1 MNQPTKAGSPFSGFR
16 IQFGVVALATVILVV
31 GFGIVLLTSP
41 RDIRTKT
48 SKVAVSPVGPP
59 SVATALDPS
68 TIPTTPVPV
77 TTPAAP
83 ATTESPRKS
92 LTELSAAVVQIRRFA
107 ASGEACTNSTGVVLT
122 ADGLIL
128 TSHQGIAATPG
139 CDNPDL
145 LIAFVEGTDSAP
157 KVRFRG
163 HVAGENAAVDL
174 AVVQIDRDS
183 QGRRVPSPAL
193 TPVEL
198 SHAVIS
204 AEGVAVRTL
213 AFSEAESATLSV
225 LSGTAALPSADAGWL
240 NLTAPI
246 PSGGAGS
253 GVFDISGHLV
263 GIVTQAGWNDTLTQ
277 ARPIALAGSLLQRV
291 GVDYIPAGGTSGA
304 APAETTAPNPVASVA
319 TGPVKVSN
327 VQLTAGKVAGSAAP
341 LPAVK
346 SLPSG
351 SPTACIFWTIEGVQ
365 PGMKHGGVWIV
376 NGLPATSA
384 TDLMWNQSTKE
395 RTNWCWPTNSGPL
408 PSGTHT
414 FRYSVEGKQVLD
426 FTFTVGL

>member
-1 MNQPTKAGSPFSGFR
+1 MSQPLKADSPFSGFR
-16 IQFGVVALATVILVV
+16 VQFGVLALATAILIV
-31 GFGIVLLTSP
+31 GFGIVFLTSP
-41 RDIRTKT
+41 RDVRTKT
-48 SKVAVSPVGPP
+48 SNVAVSPVGPR
-59 SVATALDPS
+59 SVTTVLDPA
-68 TIPTTPVPV
+68 TPTTPVSV
-77 TTPAAP
+77 TAPAAP
-83 ATTESPRKS
+83 TTTESPRKS
-92 LTELSAAVVQIRRFA
+92 LTDLSAAVVQIRRFA
-107 ASGEACTNSTGVVLT
+107 ASGEACSNSTGVVLT
-122 ADGLIL
+122 SDGLIL
-128 TSHQGIAATPG
+128 TSHQGISATLG

-145 LIAFVEGTDSAP
+145 LIAFVEGTDSPP

-183 QGRRVPSPAL
+183 QGRRVPLPAL

-198 SHAVIS
+198 SHAVIP

-213 AFSEAESATLSV
+213 AFPQAESATLSV
-225 LSGTAALPSADAGWL
+225 LSGTAALPSADAPWL
-240 NLTAPI
+240 NLTSPI
-246 PSGGAGS
+246 PSGGAGA
-253 GVFDISGHLV
+253 GVFDVSGRLV
-263 GIVTQAGWNDTLTQ
+263 GIVTKAGWNDSLTQ

-291 GVDYIPAGGTSGA
+291 GVDYIASASTTTTVR
-304 APAETTAPNPVASVA
+304 AETVTPASSVA

-341 LPAVK
+341 LPAMK
-346 SLPSG
+346 SLPAG
-351 SPTACIFWTIEGVQ
+351 STAACIFWTIEGVQ
-365 PGMKHGGVWIV
+365 PGMKHGGVWLV

-395 RTNWCWPTNSGPL
+395 HTNWCWPTKSGPL

-426 FTFTVGL
+426 FSFIVGP

>member
-1 MNQPTKAGSPFSGFR
+1 VDQPTKARSPLSGFR
-16 IQFGVVALATVILVV
+16 VQFGVIALATAILAV
-31 GFGIVLLTSP
+31 GFGIVFLTSP
-41 RDIRTKT
+41 RTVKTKT
-48 SKVAVSPVGPP
+48 PAVAVSPIGPP
-59 SVATALDPS
+59 SVTTVLDNS
-68 TIPTTPVPV
+68 TIPTTLAPV
-77 TTPAAP
+77 TKQATPT
-83 ATTESPRKS
+83 TTESPRKS

-107 ASGEACTNSTGVVLT
+107 ASGEACSNSTGVVIT

-128 TSHQGIAATPG
+128 TSYRGIAATPG

-145 LIAFVEGTDSAP
+145 LIAFVDGTDSAP

-183 QGRRVPSPAL
+183 QGRRVPLPAL

-198 SHAVIS
+198 SHAVIPV
-204 AEGVAVRTL
+204 EGVAVRTL
-213 AFSEAESATLSV
+213 AFSQAESATLSV
-225 LSGTAALPSADAGWL
+225 LSGTAALPSAEAGWL
-240 NLTAPI
+240 NLTSPI
-246 PSGGAGS
+246 PSGGAGA

-291 GVDYIPAGGTSGA
+291 GVDSIAAAGPPPTVL
-304 APAETTAPNPVASVA
+304 AEAVTPKPVASVA
-319 TGPVKVSN
+319 TGPVKVSD

-346 SLPSG
+346 SLPGG
-351 SPTACIFWTIEGVQ
+351 SPSACIFWTIEGVR
-365 PGMKHGGVWIV
+365 PGMKHGGVWAV
-376 NGLPATSA
+376 NGLPVTSA
-384 TDLMWNQSTKE
+384 TDLMWNQSTRE
-395 RTNWCWPTNSGPL
+395 RTNWCWPANSGPL

-426 FTFTVGL
+426 FSFTVGP

>member
-1 MNQPTKAGSPFSGFR
+1 VNQPTKADSSFSGFR
-16 IQFGVVALATVILVV
+16 VQFGVVALATVILIV
-31 GFGIVLLTSP
+31 GFGIVFLTSP

-48 SKVAVSPVGPP
+48 SNVAVSPVGPP
-59 SVATALDPS
+59 IVNSVLDS
-68 TIPTTPVPV
+68 SAVPTTPAPV

-83 ATTESPRKS
+83 TTTESPRKS

-107 ASGEACTNSTGVVLT
+107 ASGEACSNSTGVVLT

-145 LIAFVEGTDSAP
+145 LLAFVEGTDSAP

-174 AVVQIDRDS
+174 AVVQIDRDA
-183 QGRRVPSPAL
+183 QGRRVPLPAL

-198 SHAVIS
+198 SHATIPS
-204 AEGVAVRTL
+204 DGVAVRTL
-213 AFSEAESATLSV
+213 AFSQSESATLSV

-240 NLTAPI
+240 NLTSPI

-291 GVDYIPAGGTSGA
+291 GVDYIASASTATAVLGETVTPAS
-304 APAETTAPNPVASVA
+304 SVA

-327 VQLTAGKVAGSAAP
+327 VQLTAGKVEGSAAP

-346 SLPSG
+346 SLPGG
-351 SPTACIFWTIEGVQ
+351 STAACIFWTIEGVR
-365 PGMKHGGVWIV
+365 PGMKHGGVWLV

-395 RTNWCWPTNSGPL
+395 RTNWCWPTKSGPL

-414 FRYSVEGKQVLD
+414 FRYSVEGKQVLG
-426 FTFTVGL
+426 FSFTVGP

>member
-1 MNQPTKAGSPFSGFR
+1 MNQPTKAGLPLSGFR
-16 IQFGVVALATVILVV
+16 VQFGVVALATAILVV

-48 SKVAVSPVGPP
+48 SNVAVSPVGPP
-59 SVATALDPS
+59 GVATALDPS
-68 TIPTTPVPV
+68 TVPTNLAPV
-77 TTPAAP
+77 TTHGAP
-83 ATTESPRKS
+83 TTTESPRKS

-128 TSHQGIAATPG
+128 TSYQGVAATPG

-145 LIAFVEGTDSAP
+145 LLAFVEGTDSAP

-183 QGRRVPSPAL
+183 QGRRVPLPAL

-198 SHAVIS
+198 SHAVIPGD
-204 AEGVAVRTL
+204 GVAVRTL
-213 AFSEAESATLSV
+213 AFSQAESATLSV
-225 LSGTAALPSADAGWL
+225 LSGTAALPSADADWL
-240 NLTAPI
+240 NLTSPI
-246 PSGGAGS
+246 PSGGVGA
-253 GVFDISGHLV
+253 GVFDISGHLL

-291 GVDYIPAGGTSGA
+291 GVDYIAAAGTPVA
-304 APAETTAPNPVASVA
+304 DTTIPQSVASVA
-319 TGPVKVSN
+319 TGSVKVSG

-346 SLPSG
+346 SLPGG
-351 SPTACIFWTIEGVQ
+351 SPTACIFWTIEGVR
-365 PGMKHGGVWIV
+365 PGMKHGGVWLV

-384 TDLMWNQSTKE
+384 TDLRWNQSTKE
-395 RTNWCWPTNSGPL
+395 RTNWCWPTKSGPL

-426 FTFTVGL
+426 FSFTVGP

>member
-1 MNQPTKAGSPFSGFR
+1 V
-16 IQFGVVALATVILVV
+16 QFGVLAFATVILIV
-31 GFGIVLLTSP
+31 GFGIVFFTSP

-48 SKVAVSPVGPP
+48 SNVVVSPVGPR
-59 SVATALDPS
+59 SITTALDPVV
-68 TIPTTPVPV
+68 PTTPAPI
-77 TTPAAP
+77 TAPAAP
-83 ATTESPRKS
+83 TTTESPRKS

-107 ASGEACTNSTGVVLT
+107 ASGEACSNSTGVVLT

-128 TSHQGIAATPG
+128 TSHQSIAATPG

-183 QGRRVPSPAL
+183 QGRRVPLPAL

-198 SHAVIS
+198 SHAVIP

-213 AFSEAESATLSV
+213 AFSQAESATLSV
-225 LSGTAALPSADAGWL
+225 LSGTASLPSADGGWL
-240 NLTAPI
+240 NLTSPI
-246 PSGGAGS
+246 PSGGAGA
-253 GVFDISGHLV
+253 GVFDVSGHLV
-263 GIVTQAGWNDTLTQ
+263 GIVTPAGWNDTLTQ

-291 GVDYIPAGGTSGA
+291 GVDYVATASAPTSVL
-304 APAETTAPNPVASVA
+304 AETVTPTSSVA
-319 TGPVKVSN
+319 TGPIKVSN

-346 SLPSG
+346 SLPAG
-351 SPTACIFWTIEGVQ
+351 STAACIFWTIEGVR
-365 PGMKHGGVWIV
+365 PGMKHGGVWAV

-395 RTNWCWPTNSGPL
+395 RTNWCWPTKSGPL
-408 PSGTHT
+408 PNGTHT

-426 FTFTVGL
+426 FSFTVGP

>member
-1 MNQPTKAGSPFSGFR
+1 MNQPTTAGSPFSGFR
-16 IQFGVVALATVILVV
+16 VQFGVVALATVILIV
-31 GFGIVLLTSP
+31 GFGIVFLTSP

-48 SKVAVSPVGPP
+48 SNVAVSPVGPP
-59 SVATALDPS
+59 SVTTVLDS
-68 TIPTTPVPV
+68 SAVPTTPAPV

-83 ATTESPRKS
+83 TTTESPRKS
-92 LTELSAAVVQIRRFA
+92 LKELSAAVVQIRRFA
-107 ASGEACTNSTGVVLT
+107 ASGEACSNSTGVVLT

-128 TSHQGIAATPG
+128 TSHQGIAATAG

-163 HVAGENAAVDL
+163 HVASENAAVDL

-183 QGRRVPSPAL
+183 QGRRVPLPAL
-193 TPVEL
+193 TPVQL
-198 SHAVIS
+198 SHAVIA

-213 AFSEAESATLSV
+213 AFSQAESATLSV
-225 LSGTAALPSADAGWL
+225 LSGTAALPSADAAWM
-240 NLTAPI
+240 NLTSPI
-246 PSGGAGS
+246 PSGGAGA

-291 GVDYIPAGGTSGA
+291 GVDYIPAAGTPA
-304 APAETTAPNPVASVA
+304 EVPAETTPAKPVASVA
-319 TGPVKVSN
+319 MGPIKVSD
-327 VQLTAGKVAGSAAP
+327 VQLTAGKVAGSPAP
-341 LPAVK
+341 LPSVK
-346 SLPSG
+346 SLPGG
-351 SPTACIFWTIEGVQ
+351 SPTACIFWTIEGVR
-365 PGMKHGGVWIV
+365 PGMKHGGVWLV

-384 TDLMWNQSTKE
+384 TNLMWNQSTKE
-395 RTNWCWPTNSGPL
+395 RTNWCWPANSGPL

-414 FRYSVEGKQVLD
+414 FRYSVEGKQVLE
-426 FTFTVGL
+426 FSFTVGP

>member
-1 MNQPTKAGSPFSGFR
+1 MGQASSPFSGFR
-16 IQFGVVALATVILVV
+16 VQFGVIALATAILAV
-31 GFGIVLLTSP
+31 GFGIVFLTSP
-41 RDIRTKT
+41 RTVRTKT
-48 SKVAVSPVGPP
+48 PNVALSPIGPP
-59 SVATALDPS
+59 PVATALEPS
-68 TIPTTPVPV
+68 TVSTTPVPV
-77 TTPAAP
+77 TTAAAP
-83 ATTESPRKS
+83 TTTESPRKS
-92 LTELSAAVVQIRRFA
+92 LTDLSAAVVQIRRFA
-107 ASGEACTNSTGVVLT
+107 ASGEACSNSTGVVIT

-139 CDNPDL
+139 CDNSDL
-145 LIAFVEGTDSAP
+145 LLAFVEGTDSAP

-183 QGRRVPSPAL
+183 QGRRAPLPAL

-198 SHAVIS
+198 SHAAIP
-204 AEGVAVRTL
+204 GDGLAVRTL
-213 AFSEAESATLSV
+213 AFSQSESATLSV

-240 NLTAPI
+240 NLTSPI
-246 PSGGAGS
+246 PSGGAGA

-277 ARPIALAGSLLQRV
+277 ARPIALAGALLQRV
-291 GVDYIPAGGTSGA
+291 GVDYITAGGPPPTVLA
-304 APAETTAPNPVASVA
+304 DTVTPKPVASVA
-319 TGPVKVSN
+319 TGPVKVSD

-346 SLPSG
+346 SLPKG
-351 SPTACIFWTIEGVQ
+351 SPTACIFWTIEGVR
-365 PGMKHGGVWIV
+365 PGMKHGGVWLV

-395 RTNWCWPTNSGPL
+395 RTNWCWPTNSGAL

-414 FRYSVEGKQVLD
+414 FRYSIEGKQVLD
-426 FTFTVGL
+426 FSFTVGP

>member
-1 MNQPTKAGSPFSGFR
+1 V
-16 IQFGVVALATVILVV
+16 QFGVIALATAILAV
-31 GFGIVLLTSP
+31 GFSIVFLTSP
-41 RDIRTKT
+41 RTVKTKT
-48 SKVAVSPVGPP
+48 PNVAVSPIGPP
-59 SVATALDPS
+59 LATTVLETS
-68 TIPTTPVPV
+68 TVPTTPAPV
-77 TTPAAP
+77 TTAAAP
-83 ATTESPRKS
+83 TTTESPRKS

-107 ASGEACTNSTGVVLT
+107 ASGEPCSNNSGVVIT

-145 LIAFVEGTDSAP
+145 LLAFVQGTDSAP
-157 KVRFRG
+157 KVLYRG

-183 QGRRVPSPAL
+183 QGRRVPLPAL
-193 TPVEL
+193 KPVEL
-198 SHAVIS
+198 SHALLP
-204 AEGVAVRTL
+204 ADGLAVRTL
-213 AFSEAESATLSV
+213 AFSQSESATLSV
-225 LSGTAALPSADAGWL
+225 LSGTASLPSADAAWL
-240 NLTAPI
+240 NLTSPI
-246 PSGGAGS
+246 PSGGSGA

-291 GVDYIPAGGTSGA
+291 GVDYIASGTT
-304 APAETTAPNPVASVA
+304 PPPTVLAETVTPKPTSPAASA
-319 TGPVKVSN
+319 AGPIKVSD

-346 SLPSG
+346 RLPAG

-365 PGMKHGGVWIV
+365 PGMKHGGTWIV
-376 NGLPATSA
+376 NGKPATAA

-408 PSGTHT
+408 PNGTHT

-426 FTFTVGL
+426 LSFTVGP

>member
-1 MNQPTKAGSPFSGFR
+1 VNQPTKAGSPLSGFR
-16 IQFGVVALATVILVV
+16 VQFGVVALATVILAV
-31 GFGIVLLTSP
+31 GFGIVFLTSP
-41 RDIRTKT
+41 RDVRTRT
-48 SKVAVSPVGPP
+48 SNVAVSPVGPP
-59 SVATALDPS
+59 LVTPVLDPS
-68 TIPTTPVPV
+68 NESTTPVPV
-77 TTPAAP
+77 TTAAAP
-83 ATTESPRKS
+83 TKTESPRKS

-107 ASGEACTNSTGVVLT
+107 ASGDACSDSTGVVIT

-128 TSHQGIAATPG
+128 TSYRGIASAPG

-145 LIAFVEGTDSAP
+145 LIAFVDGTDSAP

-183 QGRRVPSPAL
+183 QGRRVPLPAL

-198 SHAVIS
+198 SHAVI
-204 AEGVAVRTL
+204 APDGVAVRTL
-213 AFSEAESATLSV
+213 AFSQSESATLSV

-240 NLTAPI
+240 NLSSPV
-246 PSGGAGS
+246 PSGGVGA

-263 GIVTQAGWNDTLTQ
+263 GIVTQAGWNETLTQ

-291 GVDYIPAGGTSGA
+291 GVDYIAAGTLVAS
-304 APAETTAPNPVASVA
+304 AETTTSNPVAPVA
-319 TGPVKVSN
+319 MGSVKVSD
-327 VQLTAGKVAGSAAP
+327 VQLTPGKVAGSAAP
-341 LPAVK
+341 LQAVK
-346 SLPSG
+346 SLPVG
-351 SPTACIFWTIEGVQ
+351 SPTACIFWTIEGLR
-365 PGMKHGGVWIV
+365 PGMKHGGVWAV
-376 NGLPATSA
+376 NGLPVTIA

-395 RTNWCWPTNSGPL
+395 RTNWCWPMNSGPL

-426 FTFTVGL
+426 FSFTVGP

>member
-1 MNQPTKAGSPFSGFR
+1 
-16 IQFGVVALATVILVV
+16 V
-31 GFGIVLLTSP
+31 GFTIVFLTSP
-41 RDIRTKT
+41 STVRTKT
-48 SKVAVSPVGPP
+48 PNVAVSPIGPP
-59 SVATALDPS
+59 TVATLDPS
-68 TIPTTPVPV
+68 TAPATSIAITT
-77 TTPAAP
+77 P

-92 LTELSAAVVQIRRFA
+92 LTDLSAAVVQIRRFA
-107 ASGEACTNSTGVVLT
+107 ASGEACSNSTGVVLT

-128 TSHQGIAATPG
+128 TSHQGIAAAPG

-145 LIAFVEGTDSAP
+145 LIAFVDGTDSAP

-183 QGRRVPSPAL
+183 QGRRVPLPAL

-198 SHAVIS
+198 SHAVVP
-204 AEGVAVRTL
+204 AEGLAVRTL
-213 AFSEAESATLSV
+213 AFSQSESATLSV

-240 NLTAPI
+240 NLTSPI
-246 PSGGAGS
+246 PPGGAGA

-277 ARPIALAGSLLQRV
+277 ARPIALAGALLQRV
-291 GVDYIPAGGTSGA
+291 GVDYIAAASPATA
-304 APAETTAPNPVASVA
+304 VLAETVTPTSSVA

-341 LPAVK
+341 LPSVK
-346 SLPSG
+346 SLPGG
-351 SPTACIFWTIEGVQ
+351 SPTACIFWTIEGVR
-365 PGMKHGGVWIV
+365 PGMKHGGVWLV

-395 RTNWCWPTNSGPL
+395 RTNWCWPTTSGPM

-414 FRYSVEGKQVLD
+414 FRYSVESKQVLD
-426 FTFTVGL
+426 FSFNVGP